1 MPLSEIER
9 KKIANRFKKDEE
21 ISRLMG
27 EAVRRALAE
36 HKRKSNSI
44 AVWEGGKVVIVK
56 GEDITVD
63 EEPKA
68 EE

>member
-1 MPLSEIER
+1 MSEIER

>member
-1 MPLSEIER
+1 MALSEVER
-9 KKIANRFKKDEE
+9 RKIANRFRKDEE

-44 AVWEGGKVVIVK
+44 AVWDNGKVVIVK
-56 GEDITVD
+56 GEDIKVD
-63 EEPKA
+63 EDPKI

>member
-1 MPLSEIER
+1 MNEIER
-9 KKIANRFKKDEE
+9 RKIANRFRKDEE

-44 AVWEGGKVVIVK
+44 AFWDNGKVVILK
-56 GEDITVD
+56 SEDIKLGEDAKT
-63 EEPKA
+63 EE
-68 EE
+68 

>member
-1 MPLSEIER
+1 MSEIER

-21 ISRLMG
+21 VSRLMG

-56 GEDITVD
+56 GEDIQVD
-63 EEPKA
+63 EEPKI

>member
-1 MPLSEIER
+1 MSEIER

-56 GEDITVD
+56 GEDIQVD
-63 EEPKA
+63 EEPKD

>member
-1 MPLSEIER
+1 MSEVER
-9 KKIANRFKKDEE
+9 RKIANRFRKDEE

-44 AVWEGGKVVIVK
+44 AVWDNGKVVIVK
-56 GEDITVD
+56 GEDIKVD
-63 EEPKA
+63 EDPKI